1 MSRYLALHWDRHGL
15 RLVEGQLRGQQL
27 HLGPGLGIP
36 VAFDPSQAEAAGI
49 NLKAQLQ
56 AGGIRPAPVVATV
69 GRDSL
74 LGRDVRHPEVPSN
87 ELAAVVQFQVFKELA
102 VPADDFVL
110 DFQPLSF
117 PWPSGERRS
126 LALLL
131 PRQHV
136 AALETLCRAAGLKL
150 SAIVPH
156 ASGMLAQ
163 LQGLNLTGAMAYVRG
178 DELIVARGGELLYS
192 RHLESDEGLALQ
204 LRQALAAYRSAFPQH
219 PLAGLLWAG
228 NQIPVEIDEV
238 ADKLGITVQL
248 FDPFHQVRSSQPLPP
263 DFDFTPAIGA
273 LEGAVR
279 WKHWPFNFAAP
290 KRTEVKTN
298 RSRLYVVAASAA
310 AVFLFLMA
318 GGWYWLE
325 SSDRATQIEELT
337 KKVADLKAEI
347 TAYGNTEEKYA
358 AIASWQ
364 QAEVVVLD
372 ELYDLAARFPD
383 MAGVRITRATWV
395 TLAPMASTTGTGRSG
410 GSPRPTS
417 PLPAKKSE
425 QPVAQVILEATADSA
440 DLLPRLRQALE
451 TEKHWQ
457 IDQWERD
464 PNNPRQVRG
473 VLKVY
478 PLQPREFQARLELGQ
493 HRTQPGE
500 IRTDQRLRPT
510 VRPRTPTPG
519 GRP

>member
-15 RLVEGQLRGQQL
+15 RLIEGQLKGQHL

-36 VAFDPSQAEAAGI
+36 VAFDPAQAEAIGN
-49 NLKAQLQ
+49 NLKAQMQ
-56 AGGIRPAPVVATV
+56 AAGIRPAPVVATV
-69 GRDSL
+69 SRELL
-74 LGRDVRHPEVPSN
+74 LGRDVRHPEVPAN
-87 ELAAVVQFQVFKELA
+87 ELPAVIQFQLFKELA

-131 PRQHV
+131 PRQQV
-136 AALETLCRAAGLKL
+136 AAFETLCRAAGLKL
-150 SAIVPH
+150 AAVVPH
-156 ASGMLAQ
+156 AVGMLAQ
-163 LQGLNLTGAMAYVRG
+163 LQALNLTGAVAYVRG
-178 DELIVARGGELLYS
+178 DELIVTREGELLYS
-192 RHLESDEGLALQ
+192 RHLDPDEGLALQ
-204 LRQALAAYRSAFPQH
+204 IRQSLAAYRSAFPQH
-219 PLAGLLWAG
+219 PLAALLWAG
-228 NQIPVEIDEV
+228 NEIPVEIDEA

-248 FDPFHQVRSSQPLPP
+248 VDPFHQVRSSQPLPP
-263 DFDFTPAIGA
+263 DFDFTPAIAA
-273 LEGAVR
+273 LEAATR
-279 WKHWPFNFAAP
+279 WKSLPFNFAAP
-290 KRTEVKTN
+290 KRTEVKPN
-298 RSRLYVVAASAA
+298 RSRLFVVAGGAA
-310 AVFLFLMA
+310 AALLLLLA

-325 SSDRATQIEELT
+325 TSDRATQIADLT
-337 KKVADLKAEI
+337 QKVADLKAEI

-383 MAGVRITRATWV
+383 LAGIRITRATWV
-395 TLAPMASTTGTGRSG
+395 TLAPMTSTTATTRSG
-410 GSPRPTS
+410 ATPRPTN
-417 PLPAKKSE
+417 PIAAKKSE
-425 QPVAQVILEATADSA
+425 QPVAQVILEAMADSA

-451 TEKHWQ
+451 SEKHWQ

-510 VRPRTPTPG
+510 VRPRTPTSG

>member
-1 MSRYLALHWDRHGL
+1 MSRYLALHWDRQGL
-15 RLVEGQLRGQQL
+15 RLVEGQLKGQHL
-27 HLGPGLGIP
+27 HLGPGLGLP
-36 VAFDPSQAEAAGI
+36 VAFDPAQAEATGA
-49 NLKAQLQ
+49 NLKAQMQ
-56 AGGIRPAPVVATV
+56 AAGIRPGPVAATV
-69 GRDSL
+69 GREVL
-74 LGRDVRHPEVPSN
+74 LGRDVRHPEVPTN
-87 ELAAVVQFQVFKELA
+87 ELPAVVQFQVFKELA

-110 DFQPLSF
+110 DFQVLSF

-131 PRQHV
+131 PRHHV
-136 AALETLCRAAGLKL
+136 AALESLCRAAGLKL
-150 SAIVPH
+150 IAIVPH
-156 ASGMLAQ
+156 AAGMLAQ
-163 LQGLNLTGAMAYVRG
+163 LQGLNLTGAVAYVRG
-178 DELIVARGGELLYS
+178 DELIVAREGELLYS
-192 RHLESDEGLALQ
+192 RHLEPDEGLALQ
-204 LRQALAAYRSAFPQH
+204 IRQALAAYRSAFPQH
-219 PLAGLLWAG
+219 PVAVLLWAG
-228 NQIPVEIDEV
+228 NEIPVEVDEA

-248 FDPFHQVRSSQPLPP
+248 FDPFHQVRSGQPLPP
-263 DFDFTPAIGA
+263 DFDFAPAIGA

-279 WKHWPFNFAAP
+279 GKRFPFNFAAP
-290 KRTEVKTN
+290 KRTEVKPN
-298 RSRLYVVAASAA
+298 RSRLYAVAGGAA
-310 AVFLFLMA
+310 AAFLFLMA

-325 SSDRATQIEELT
+325 SSDRATQIEDLT

-358 AIASWQ
+358 AIAAWQ

-395 TLAPMASTTGTGRSG
+395 TLAPAASTVGTTRSG
-410 GSPRPTS
+410 ATPRPTA
-417 PLPAKKSE
+417 PAAKKSE
-425 QPVAQVILEATADSA
+425 QPVAQVILEAVADSA

-451 TEKHWQ
+451 SEKHWQ

-500 IRTDQRLRPT
+500 IRTDQRPRPT